1 MKPWIKGAAAGV
13 GALLG
18 GVIVATAFGSI
29 AWSRATSRTV
39 ERLTT
44 STPRAGA
51 EIFSPEQLEGLPAP
65 VARYFGL
72 VLTPGQPLIRSAR
85 IEHEGEFRT
94 GLDAPWN
101 PFHSVQHFTADPPG
115 FVWDASIRMAPLMN
129 VRVRD
134 SYIGGSAGMRG
145 AVAGLVPVVDQQGT
159 PDLAAGALHRYLAE
173 AVWLPTALLPSQH
186 VVWEAVDDSTAL
198 VTLSDSGITVTWTV
212 HFSAAG
218 EIVRVE
224 GERLRDVDGVGV
236 PTPFVGHHRSSH
248 ADPTLT
254 RCFRGLPGIVAG
266 CSAAGRP
273 TSSSRRATIHI
284 AMVPSTRNPPI
295 GPMTSAAVSEIPA
308 RS

>member
-1 MKPWIKGAAAGV
+1 
-13 GALLG
+13 
-18 GVIVATAFGSI
+18 
-29 AWSRATSRTV
+29 
-39 ERLTT
+39 
-44 STPRAGA
+44 
-51 EIFSPEQLEGLPAP
+51 
-65 VARYFGL
+65 
-72 VLTPGQPLIRSAR
+72 
-85 IEHEGEFRT
+85 
-94 GLDAPWN
+94 
-101 PFHSVQHFTADPPG
+101 
-115 FVWDASIRMAPLMN
+115 MN

-236 PTPFVGHHRSSH
+236 PTPFVGHHRSY
-248 ADPTLT
+248 AEVEGMRIPMEGEVAWILPEGQLT
-254 RCFRGLPGIVAG
+254 YWRG
-266 CSAAGRP
+266 R
-273 TSSSRRATIHI
+273 I
-284 AMVPSTRNPPI
+284 AKAEYELMR
-295 GPMTSAAVSEIPA
+295 
-308 RS
+308 